1 MAMQTDVKSV
11 QLTSTNTAY
20 AAPAR
25 LKGLVVSF
33 ATGGTVVVRD
43 GGASGTTVFSYTAPA
58 AAAGTT
64 NIVIPGE
71 GILCRTDVHVTLTSA
86 TATVFYG

>member
-1 MAMQTDVKSV
+1 MAMQYDVKAAERT
-11 QLTSTNTAY
+11 TSGSAFG
-20 AAPAR
+20 APAR
-25 LKGLVVSF
+25 VKGIVVSF
-33 ATGGTVVVRD
+33 ATGGTVELKD
-43 GGASGTTVFSYTAPA
+43 GGTGGVSRFKYTAP

-71 GILCRTDVHVTLTSA
+71 GILFRTDIYVALTNA

>member
-1 MAMQTDVKSV
+1 MQTDVKAAER
-11 QLTSTNTAY
+11 TTTGTAY
-20 AAPAR
+20 AAPTR

-43 GGASGTTVFSYTAPA
+43 GGASGSTVFSYTAP

-71 GILCRTDVHVTLTSA
+71 GILCRTDVHVTLASA
-86 TATVFYG
+86 TATIFYG

>member
-1 MAMQTDVKSV
+1 MAMQYDVKAAER
-11 QLTSTNTAY
+11 LTSGTAV
-20 AAPAR
+20 AARAR
-25 LKGLVVSF
+25 VKGLVVSF
-33 ATGGTVVVRD
+33 ATGGTVELKDD
-43 GGASGTTVFSYTAPA
+43 GTSGTSRFKYTAP

-71 GILCRTDVHVTLTSA
+71 GILFETDVYVTLSSA

>member
-1 MAMQTDVKSV
+1 MQTDVKAAER
-11 QLTSTNTAY
+11 TTTGTAY
-20 AAPAR
+20 AAPTR

-33 ATGGTVVVRD
+33 ATGGTVIVKD

-58 AAAGTT
+58 SAGTT

-71 GILCRTDVHVTLTSA
+71 GILCRTDVHVTLASA

>member
-1 MAMQTDVKSV
+1 MQTDVKAAER
-11 QLTSTNTAY
+11 TTTGTAY
-20 AAPAR
+20 AAPTR

-33 ATGGTVVVRD
+33 ATGGTVIVKD

-58 AAAGTT
+58 SAGTT

-71 GILCRTDVHVTLTSA
+71 GILCRTDVHITLASA

>member
-1 MAMQTDVKSV
+1 MMQTDVKAAER
-11 QLTSTNTAY
+11 TTTGTAY
-20 AAPAR
+20 AAPTR

-33 ATGGTVVVRD
+33 ATGGTVIVKD

-58 AAAGTT
+58 SAGTT

-71 GILCRTDVHVTLTSA
+71 GILCRTDVHVTLASA

>member
-1 MAMQTDVKSV
+1 MAMQYDVKAAER
-11 QLTSTNTAY
+11 TTTGTAY

-25 LKGLVVSF
+25 VKGLVISF
-33 ATGGTVVVRD
+33 ATGGTVVVKD

-58 AAAGTT
+58 AAGTV
-64 NIVIPGE
+64 NVIIPGE
-71 GILCRTDVHVTLTSA
+71 GILCRTDIHVTLTDA

>member
-1 MAMQTDVKSV
+1 MQTDVKSAER
-11 QLTSTNTAY
+11 TTTGTAY
-20 AAPAR
+20 GAPTR

-33 ATGGTVVVRD
+33 ATGGTVSVKD

-58 AAAGTT
+58 SAGTT

-71 GILCRTDVHVTLTSA
+71 GILCRTDVHVTLASA

>member
-1 MAMQTDVKSV
+1 MMQTDVKSAER
-11 QLTSTNTAY
+11 TTTGTAY
-20 AAPAR
+20 GAPTR

-33 ATGGTVVVRD
+33 ATGGTVIVRD

-58 AAAGTT
+58 SAGTT

-71 GILCRTDVHVTLTSA
+71 GILCRTDVHVTLASA

>member
-11 QLTSTNTAY
+11 EKTTTGSVI

-25 LKGLVVSF
+25 LKGLVISF
-33 ATGGTVVVRD
+33 ATGGTVVVKD
-43 GGASGTTVFSYTAPA
+43 GGASGTTVFSFTAPA
-58 AAAGTT
+58 AAG
-64 NIVIPGE
+64 VVPVMIPGE
-71 GILCRTDVHVTLTSA
+71 GILCRTDIHVTVTDA

>member
-1 MAMQTDVKSV
+1 MAMQTDVKSIER
-11 QLTSTNTAY
+11 TTTGTAY

-25 LKGLVVSF
+25 LKGLVISF

-43 GGASGTTVFSYTAPA
+43 GGSAGAVVFQFTAPA
-58 AAAGTT
+58 AAG
-64 NIVIPGE
+64 VVPVMIPGE
-71 GILCRTDVHVTLTSA
+71 GILCSTNIHVTLTSA

>member
-1 MAMQTDVKSV
+1 MMQTDVKSAER
-11 QLTSTNTAY
+11 TTTGTAY
-20 AAPAR
+20 GAPTR

-33 ATGGTVVVRD
+33 ATGGTVVIKD

-58 AAAGTT
+58 SAGTT

-71 GILCRTDVHVTLTSA
+71 GILCRTDVHVTLASA

>member
-1 MAMQTDVKSV
+1 MMQTDVKAAER
-11 QLTSTNTAY
+11 TTTGTAY
-20 AAPAR
+20 AAPTR

-43 GGASGTTVFSYTAPA
+43 GGASGSTVFSYTAP

-71 GILCRTDVHVTLTSA
+71 GILCRTDVHVTLASA
-86 TATVFYG
+86 TATIFYG

>member
-1 MAMQTDVKSV
+1 MQTDVKAAER
-11 QLTSTNTAY
+11 TTTGTAY
-20 AAPAR
+20 ATTAR

-58 AAAGTT
+58 AAGTV
-64 NIVIPGE
+64 NVISPGE
-71 GILCRTDVHVTLTSA
+71 GILCRTDIHVTLASA

>member
-11 QLTSTNTAY
+11 EKTVTGSVI

-25 LKGLVVSF
+25 LKGVLISF
-33 ATGGTVVVRD
+33 ASGGTVVVRD

-58 AAAGTT
+58 AAGTV
-64 NIVIPGE
+64 NVLIPGE
-71 GILCRTDVHVTLTSA
+71 GILCQTDIHVTLSNA

>member
-1 MAMQTDVKSV
+1 MQTDVKSAER
-11 QLTSTNTAY
+11 TTTGTAY
-20 AAPAR
+20 GAPTR

-33 ATGGTVVVRD
+33 ATGGTVVIKD

-58 AAAGTT
+58 SAGTT

-71 GILCRTDVHVTLTSA
+71 GILCRTDVHITLASA

>member
-1 MAMQTDVKSV
+1 MAMQTDVKAAERI
-11 QLTSTNTAY
+11 TTGTAY
-20 AAPAR
+20 AASAR

-33 ATGGTVVVRD
+33 ATGGTVVVKD

-58 AAAGTT
+58 AAGTISV
-64 NIVIPGE
+64 IVPGE
-71 GILCRTDVHVTLTSA
+71 GILCRTDIHVTLSSA

>member
-25 LKGLVVSF
+25 LKGLVISF

-43 GGASGTTVFSYTAPA
+43 GGASGAVVFQFTAPA
-58 AAAGTT
+58 AAG
-64 NIVIPGE
+64 VVPVMIPGE

>member
-1 MAMQTDVKSV
+1 MAMQYDVKAAERT
-11 QLTSTNTAY
+11 TSGTAVTTR
-20 AAPAR
+20 AR
-25 LKGLVVSF
+25 VKGLVVSF
-33 ATGGTVVVRD
+33 ATGGTVELKD
-43 GGASGTTVFSYTAPA
+43 GGASGASQFKYTAP

-71 GILCRTDVHVTLTSA
+71 GILFETDVYVTLSSA